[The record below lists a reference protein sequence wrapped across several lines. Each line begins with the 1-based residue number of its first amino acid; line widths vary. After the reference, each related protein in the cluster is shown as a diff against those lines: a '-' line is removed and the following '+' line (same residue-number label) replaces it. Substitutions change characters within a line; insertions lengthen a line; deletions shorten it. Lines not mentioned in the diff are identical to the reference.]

1 MSSRYWLLFM
11 TAKIQT
17 YIDMGSSATKCFY
30 WHHKPE
36 LLHLAP
42 QVARL
47 NPARLDRLTLGGLTS
62 QEPEDSAYITVGNGT
77 YAVGALAI
85 AQKGDSGL
93 TLPKRDRAVYKILAT
108 LGVIADKMLS
118 KQDSENSGCQFEVH
132 LGLLLPLEEYWQDR
146 KELKVQIQG
155 AISEFSFRGKALSGQ
170 LERIEMQPEGA
181 GLYLAK
187 GLQLAKSGVSIRD
200 RTVVVLMFGH
210 RNLSILTFEK
220 GSTPQETNSTS
231 QGPGFVE
238 YLKQCATELP
248 GVAPDHPALLE
259 AILQE
264 HETFQIPGRQEA
276 LDLSKAC
283 IYAREFY
290 LERVNQFLVEWLPSA
305 GVDVIAGGGA
315 AYFIR
320 AELEQFFDQRGLTQ
334 QIIWA
339 ETLRPEMTDVLRGQ
353 EGTAEPDLI
362 TSVRWAD
369 VYGLFKTFMYSTV
382 PAPSR

>member
-1 MSSRYWLLFM
+1 M
-11 TAKIQT
+11 TQIIQT
-17 YIDMGSSATKCFY
+17 YIDMGSSATKCLY
-30 WHHKPE
+30 WQGQPY

-47 NPARLDRLTLGGLTS
+47 NPARLDRLMLGGLTS
-62 QEPEDSAYITVGNGT
+62 QEPEDSAYVMVGNSA
-77 YAVGALAI
+77 YAIGALAI

-93 TLPKRDRAVYKILAT
+93 ALPKRDRAVYKILAT
-108 LGVIADKMLS
+108 LGVIAEKTLAA
-118 KQDSENSGCQFEVH
+118 QDSDSTGCKFTAQ

-146 KELKVQIQG
+146 KELKAQILG
-155 AISEFSFRGKALSGQ
+155 AISDFSFRGRALFGQ

-187 GLQLAKSGVSIRD
+187 GLQLARAGVGIRD
-200 RTVVVLMFGH
+200 STVVVLMFGH

-248 GVAPDHPALLE
+248 GVAPDDPALLE
-259 AILQE
+259 AVLQG
-264 HETFQIPGRQEA
+264 HPTFHVPGRKEA
-276 LDLSKAC
+276 LDLAKAC
-283 IYAREFY
+283 SYAREFY
-290 LERVNQFLVEWLPSA
+290 LDRVNQFLVEWLPSA
-305 GVDVIAGGGA
+305 EVEVIVGGGA

-320 AELEQFFDQRGLTQ
+320 PELEQFFDQRGLTQ
-334 QIIWA
+334 QITWA
-339 ETLRPEMTDVLRGQ
+339 EALRQEMTDVLRGQ

-369 VYGLFKTFMYSTV
+369 VYGLFKTFMYSANPTQT
-382 PAPSR
+382 R

>member
-1 MSSRYWLLFM
+1 M

-17 YIDMGSSATKCFY
+17 YIDMGSSATKGFY
-30 WHHKPE
+30 WHRKPE

-47 NPARLDRLTLGGLTS
+47 NPSRLDRLTLGGLTS

-93 TLPKRDRAVYKILAT
+93 ALPKRDRAVYKILAT
-108 LGVIADKMLS
+108 LGAIAEKTLTA
-118 KQDSENSGCQFEVH
+118 QDSNDSGREFTAQ

-146 KELKVQIQG
+146 KDLKAQILG
-155 AISEFSFRGKALSGQ
+155 AISDFSFRGRSLFGQ

-181 GLYLAK
+181 GLYLAR
-187 GLQLAKSGVSIRD
+187 GLQLARTGVGIRD

-238 YLKQCATELP
+238 YLKQCSTELP
-248 GVAPDHPALLE
+248 GVAPDDPALLE
-259 AILQE
+259 AVLQE

-305 GVDVIAGGGA
+305 EVNVIVGGGA

-320 AELEQFFDQRGLTQ
+320 SELEQFFDQRGLTQ
-334 QIIWA
+334 QITWA
-339 ETLRPEMTDVLRGQ
+339 ETLRQEITDVLRVQ
-353 EGTAEPDLI
+353 HGTDEPDLI

-369 VYGLFKTFMYSTV
+369 VYGLFKTFMYSAT
-382 PAPSR
+382 PAQSR

>member
-1 MSSRYWLLFM
+1 MIQ
-11 TAKIQT
+11 TIQT

-30 WHHKPE
+30 WHGQPH

-47 NPARLDRLTLGGLTS
+47 NPARLDRLMLGGLTS
-62 QEPEDSAYITVGNGT
+62 QDPEDSAYVTVGSSAYAIGT
-77 YAVGALAI
+77 LAI

-93 TLPKRDRAVYKILAT
+93 ALPKRDRAVYKILAT
-108 LGVIADKMLS
+108 LGIIAEKTAGHQLAS
-118 KQDSENSGCQFEVH
+118 QTSWEFATH

-146 KELKVQIQG
+146 KELKAQIQR
-155 AISEFSFRGKALSGQ
+155 AISGFEFRGKSLHGH

-187 GLQLAKSGVSIRD
+187 GLQLARDRVAIRD

-248 GVAPDHPALLE
+248 GVAPDDPALLE
-259 AILQE
+259 AVLQN
-264 HETFQIPGRQEA
+264 HETFHVPGRQEA
-276 LDLSKAC
+276 LDLTKAC
-283 IYAREFY
+283 FYAREFY
-290 LERVNQFLVEWLPSA
+290 LERVQQFLVEWLPSA
-305 GVDVIAGGGA
+305 DMDLIVGGGA
-315 AYFIR
+315 TSMIR
-320 AELEQFFDQRGLTQ
+320 EELKQFFDQRGLSHQLT
-334 QIIWA
+334 WA
-339 ETLRPEMTDVLRGQ
+339 ESLRPEMLELVRREAGQ
-353 EGTAEPDLI
+353 DYDLI

-369 VYGLFKTFMYSTV
+369 VYGLFKTFMYSANPT
-382 PAPSR
+382 PAN

>member
-1 MSSRYWLLFM
+1 
-11 TAKIQT
+11 
-17 YIDMGSSATKCFY
+17 
-30 WHHKPE
+30 
-36 LLHLAP
+36 
-42 QVARL
+42 
-47 NPARLDRLTLGGLTS
+47 
-62 QEPEDSAYITVGNGT
+62 
-77 YAVGALAI
+77 
-85 AQKGDSGL
+85 
-93 TLPKRDRAVYKILAT
+93 
-108 LGVIADKMLS
+108 
-118 KQDSENSGCQFEVH
+118 
-132 LGLLLPLEEYWQDR
+132 GLLLPLEEYWQDR
-146 KELKVQIQG
+146 KELKAQIQG
-155 AISEFSFRGKALSGQ
+155 AISEFSFRGKGLSGQ

-187 GLQLAKSGVSIRD
+187 GLQLAKSGISIRD

-248 GVAPDHPALLE
+248 GVAPDDPALLE
-259 AILQE
+259 AILQG
-264 HETFQIPGRQEA
+264 HGTFQIPGRKEA
-276 LDLSKAC
+276 LDLTQAC

-290 LERVNQFLVEWLPSA
+290 LERVNQFLVEWLPSTEA
-305 GVDVIAGGGA
+305 DVIVGGGA

-320 AELEQFFDQRGLTQ
+320 SELEQFLDQRGLTQ
-334 QIIWA
+334 QITWA

-369 VYGLFKTFMYSTV
+369 VYGLFKTFMYSTA